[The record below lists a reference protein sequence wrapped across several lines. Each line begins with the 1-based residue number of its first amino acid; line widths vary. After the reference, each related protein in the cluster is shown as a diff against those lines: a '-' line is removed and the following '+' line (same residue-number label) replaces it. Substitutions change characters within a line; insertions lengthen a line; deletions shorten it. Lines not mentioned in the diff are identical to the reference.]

1 MVYKRKDHDKRERRE
16 LASVVY
22 IPSVPSG
29 SMFRGIIRSE
39 IDATTVVV

>member
-1 MVYKRKDHDKRERRE
+1 MVYRRKDRDERERRE

-29 SMFRGIIRSE
+29 GICLEESYDWR
-39 IDATTVVV
+39 